1 MAPKKAAA
9 PAKAPAAAPG
19 AAAESGDGEFAM
31 GRECAIDLLAQIIVE
46 RLEAGQS
53 LDEITDESL
62 WKPLADEFQ
71 EAVED
76 IPEIKKEQVSEAALR
91 ARYTSQWAE
100 MVAEAKEDAML
111 SGEEIAFLEEMEEGE
126 ESSEDGEGVDGK
138 EEAEEA
144 EEGDIDK
151 AVPAEQKF
159 SLEDYFRTAAR
170 IAQLR
175 NYQAEKAMEKAF
187 GAAAGKQ
194 HGAAAQGEKE
204 PVHPPHQL
212 TIRKKKA
219 PAPAGPTPSGESGLE
234 DGQDT
239 PAPTGTRAE
248 RLQAAVAN
256 GKWWRLMSDFTA
268 AEIAQFLVGKG
279 WATAE
284 EAKQNKPEL
293 LALVKSKSGACRGAG
308 ASPPPGKRR
317 RCVVLVE

>member
-126 ESSEDGEGVDGK
+126 ESPDSDEEEEEHKGGQQQVTGAKRPREDGGG
-138 EEAEEA
+138 
-144 EEGDIDK
+144 
-151 AVPAEQKF
+151 
-159 SLEDYFRTAAR
+159 
-170 IAQLR
+170 
-175 NYQAEKAMEKAF
+175 
-187 GAAAGKQ
+187 GAKRAKAAG
-194 HGAAAQGEKE
+194 
-204 PVHPPHQL
+204 
-212 TIRKKKA
+212 
-219 PAPAGPTPSGESGLE
+219 
-234 DGQDT
+234 
-239 PAPTGTRAE
+239 
-248 RLQAAVAN
+248 
-256 GKWWRLMSDFTA
+256 
-268 AEIAQFLVGKG
+268 
-279 WATAE
+279 E
-284 EAKQNKPEL
+284 E
-293 LALVKSKSGACRGAG
+293 
-308 ASPPPGKRR
+308 
-317 RCVVLVE
+317 

>member
-219 PAPAGPTPSGESGLE
+219 PAPAGPTPGESGQE
-234 DGQDT
+234 DGQDK
-239 PAPTGTRAE
+239 PAATDTRFQN
-248 RLQAAVAN
+248 LQAAVAS
-256 GKWWRLMSDFTA
+256 GKMWQLKSDFSSPELRKYVVT
-268 AEIAQFLVGKG
+268 KG

-284 EAKQNKPEL
+284 EAEDTMKPGL
-293 LALVKSKSGACRGAG
+293 IALVKAHAQCGAEA
-308 ASPPPGKRR
+308 PVPPGKRR
-317 RCVVLVE
+317 RCVVLVD